1 MQKNRQQARERR
13 RFPRKATRVRVRL
26 RALKDDQVIFEA
38 VLSSGDVSIGGMFLE
53 SEFFVRTGA
62 RLRAEFQLEPSAPP
76 VEVAG
81 VVVRQER
88 LSGRGGMRSGF
99 ALQFV
104 DYFGDAKLQLARH
117 FLLPRLARF
126 VEDYLA
132 SGRASRVRGERDR
145 LQDILVAWE
154 LARIEKGE
162 APFTP

>member
-1 MQKNRQQARERR
+1 MQRSCQQSQERR

-26 RALKDDQVIFEA
+26 RALKGNDVTFDA
-38 VLSSGDVSIGGMFLE
+38 VLSSGDISVGGMFLE
-53 SEFFVRTGA
+53 SEFFIRTGS
-62 RLRAEFQLEPSAPP
+62 RLRAEFQLESGAPP

-81 VVVRQER
+81 VVVRQEK

-117 FLLPRLARF
+117 FLLPRVASF
-126 VEDYLA
+126 VENYLA
-132 SGRASRVRGERDR
+132 SGRVSRVRNERDR

-162 APFTP
+162 EPFTP